1 MSEIGLAGGV
11 TSVSPGFSDLS
22 SAQSNMG
29 FTGSEEP
36 IPINFPGTNIRI
48 NPRPAV
54 VSTPQFNILDFLK
67 STTAKDIGRTVGDMV
82 IPGRNTP
89 LGIFSVATK
98 NPTVSVLNALAGA
111 MMNVNKNV
119 QQTTSGLLGG
129 LKDEAQRAKT
139 GPTVDSAYDAFGN
152 IVTAPTATVTGQ
164 TLSPVTQSNIDL
176 TPMNFGLPS
185 LVDPSLEQTQQ
196 QDIGGFYE

>member
-1 MSEIGLAGGV
+1 MSDIGLAGGI
-11 TSVSPGFSDLS
+11 TSTTPGFSDLA
-22 SAQSNMG
+22 SAQSKSS
-29 FTGSEEP
+29 FTGSEES
-36 IPINFPGTNIRI
+36 IPINYPGTNIRI
-48 NPRPAV
+48 KPRPTVAP
-54 VSTPQFNILDFLK
+54 TPQFNILDFLK
-67 STTAKDIGRTVGDMV
+67 SQTTRDIGKTVGDMV

-89 LGIFSVATK
+89 LGIFSVVAR

-129 LKDEAQRAKT
+129 LKDEAEKAKT
-139 GPTVDSAYDAFGN
+139 GDRVDSVYDAFGN
-152 IVTAPTATVTGQ
+152 VVTAPTATVTGQ
-164 TLSPVTQSNIDL
+164 TLAPVVNRDL
-176 TPMNFGLPS
+176 TPMNFGIPS